1 MMKSKPQSP
10 MFSAFLYYII
20 PFSYS
25 QFSRS
30 HLLRPSDFVTIKFS
44 ENVTM
49 IFLFYPSP
57 LSCHMKE
64 VFILDRK
71 EVADLLSKKLNGDL
85 KISYD
90 HLAVLTNYSKRQLI
104 RLSKSLNEK
113 GIDSTLKHGNKGL
126 AAHNRASNDEID
138 FIVNFKK
145 LYPNITIAQFR
156 DIYLEDIIFNPS
168 RKEDFSKYNLK
179 PRSISFFQRLYKEY
193 KWTSPVK
200 HRSHKRDSPLH
211 LLREKSP
218 RAGMLVQ
225 IDGTPFDWLVWQR
238 STFYSPYGC

>member
-1 MMKSKPQSP
+1 M
-10 MFSAFLYYII
+10 
-20 PFSYS
+20 
-25 QFSRS
+25 
-30 HLLRPSDFVTIKFS
+30 LRPSDFVTIKFS

-113 GIDSTLKHGNKGL
+113 GIDSTL
-126 AAHNRASNDEID
+126 
-138 FIVNFKK
+138 
-145 LYPNITIAQFR
+145 
-156 DIYLEDIIFNPS
+156 
-168 RKEDFSKYNLK
+168 
-179 PRSISFFQRLYKEY
+179 
-193 KWTSPVK
+193 
-200 HRSHKRDSPLH
+200 H
-211 LLREKSP
+211 LLRDVGSN
-218 RAGMLVQ
+218 
-225 IDGTPFDWLVWQR
+225 
-238 STFYSPYGC
+238 